1 MSVEALTSFIL
12 PRLLAFEPDEFDKAE
27 LKITRIFE
35 LVDDGVI
42 EAVNPVTS
50 TYEVEVVVNR
60 VEVLALTTCNTL
72 PAGKPVVVAL
82 VNTVPELSGK
92 FSVRSVFEFGL
103 ASVNVPVPEALP
115 DNAILLMLRL
125 PCAVQFRPVR
135 LGMQRQLRQSMPL
148 ERLLARWRVG
158 L

>member
-1 MSVEALTSFIL
+1 MSVEALTSFIV
-12 PRLLAFEPDEFDKAE
+12 PRLLAFELDEFDKAE

-60 VEVLALTTCNTL
+60 VEILALTTCNTL

-82 VNTVPELSGK
+82 VSIVPVLSG
-92 FSVRSVFEFGL
+92 SVIVLFVFVTG
-103 ASVNVPVPEALP
+103 ATKDTVPVPEAE
-115 DNAILLMLRL
+115 AVTAMLLMLL
-125 PCAVQFRPVR
+125 LLQVR
-135 LGMQRQLRQSMPL
+135 
-148 ERLLARWRVG
+148 
-158 L
+158 